1 MLNQRFAFGQDR
13 IKRGFQQ
20 MELTLHFLN
29 QNGVLAN
36 LFLDLFQLLLV
47 HFDELQVFTRDIVV
61 VLLHLTEGLL
71 VVDHEL
77 VDVLVLALLD
87 FVDLHFG
94 LQGQLVF

>member
-1 MLNQRFAFGQDR
+1 
-13 IKRGFQQ
+13 
-20 MELTLHFLN
+20 LN